1 MGNYLYGS
9 ILDSLIEVTANS
21 ERDALVQSLVMTL
34 CDLLKA
40 QEGAVYWLGSTKSG
54 LEARLSASVKREQ
67 GQLVFAPVQNNSA
80 VLVASDADFSCC
92 LEMRGF
98 ISNPAGI
105 LGLMRS
111 VHPLYGR
118 NGIEGLLTI
127 VGPEYAEGDEKLVAG
142 FLQVFRN
149 YVRILDES
157 ERDTLT
163 GLLNR
168 RTFDRNIDQLLS
180 QARMSGAMNGAV
192 SECRRED
199 ARARSRWLAVLDVDH
214 FKRVNDR
221 FGHIYGDEVLI
232 LLAGI
237 MRSVFRESDKLFRF
251 GGEEFVAALEPT
263 DEEGVRSVLERLRQA
278 VASYDF
284 PQVGQVTISIGYV
297 RISSQDVPATV
308 VGHADEALYYAK
320 QHGRNQVCS
329 YEELL
334 SQNKIAPAAAMN
346 VDVELF

>member
-1 MGNYLYGS
+1 MFGS
-9 ILDSLIEVTANS
+9 VLDSLIEVTGNS
-21 ERDALVQSLVMTL
+21 ERDALVQSLVATL
-34 CDLLKA
+34 CELLNA
-40 QEGAVYWLGSTKSG
+40 QEGAVYWLAAGKSG
-54 LEARLSASVKREQ
+54 SEARLTVSVRREKEK
-67 GQLVFAPVQNNSA
+67 LVFVPIQDAPA
-80 VLVASDADFSCC
+80 ILVSSDDDFAHC
-92 LEMRGF
+92 LETGDF
-98 ISNPAGI
+98 TSSLAQVP
-105 LGLMRS
+105 GLMRY
-111 VHPLYGR
+111 VHPLFGR
-118 NGIEGLLTI
+118 DRVEGFFEVI
-127 VGPEYAEGDEKLVAG
+127 GPEYEEGNEKLVTG

-168 RTFDRNIDQLLS
+168 RTFDRNIGHLLS
-180 QARMSGAMNGAV
+180 QARMNAAMDGAQGK
-192 SECRRED
+192 SRRED
-199 ARARSRWLAVLDVDH
+199 IRAQSRWLAVLDVDH
-214 FKRVNDR
+214 FKRVNDK

-237 MRSVFRESDKLFRF
+237 MRKVFRERDKLFRF

-263 DEEGVRSVLERLRQA
+263 DAQGARTVLERLRET
-278 VASYDF
+278 VASYEF

-329 YEELL
+329 YEALVSE
-334 SQNKIAPAAAMN
+334 NKIAPAAAMN
-346 VDVELF
+346 VDVDLF

>member
-1 MGNYLYGS
+1 M
-9 ILDSLIEVTANS
+9 IQVTANS
-21 ERDALVQSLVMTL
+21 ERDALVQSLLTTL
-34 CDLLKA
+34 CELLKA
-40 QEGAVYWLGSTKSG
+40 QEGGVYWLGPSQSG
-54 LEARLSASVKREQ
+54 PEARRAASVKRE
-67 GQLVFAPVQNNSA
+67 GVQLVFASLQNSPA
-80 VLVASDADFSCC
+80 ILVASDADFSRC
-92 LEMRGF
+92 LETRDFASSPARPGMMRY
-98 ISNPAGI
+98 
-105 LGLMRS
+105 
-111 VHPLYGR
+111 VHPLHGR
-118 NGIEGLLTI
+118 DGIEGFLEI
-127 VGPEYAEGDEKLVAG
+127 IGPEYAEDDEKLVTG

-168 RTFDRNIDQLLS
+168 RTFDRNIGHLLS
-180 QARMSGAMNGAV
+180 QARMNDAMDGIPSG
-192 SECRRED
+192 CRRED
-199 ARARSRWLAVLDVDH
+199 ARAQSRWLAVLDVDH
-214 FKRVNDR
+214 FKRVNDK

-232 LLAGI
+232 LLAGM
-237 MRSVFRESDKLFRF
+237 MRKVFREGDKLFRF

-263 DEEGVRSVLERLRQA
+263 DEEGARAVLERLRQT
-278 VASYDF
+278 VASFEF

-334 SQNKIAPAAAMN
+334 SQNKIAPSAPMN
-346 VDVELF
+346 VDAELF

>member
-1 MGNYLYGS
+1 MYGS
-9 ILDSLIEVTANS
+9 ILDSLIQVTANS
-21 ERDALVQSLVMTL
+21 ERDALVQSLLTTL
-34 CDLLKA
+34 CELLKA
-40 QEGAVYWLGSTKSG
+40 QGGGVYWLGSSQSG
-54 LEARLSASVKREQ
+54 PEARLAVSVKRE
-67 GQLVFAPVQNNSA
+67 GAQLVFAALQNSPA
-80 VLVASDADFSCC
+80 ILVASDADLSLC
-92 LEMRGF
+92 LETRDFASSPARTPGMMRY
-98 ISNPAGI
+98 
-105 LGLMRS
+105 
-111 VHPLYGR
+111 VHPLHGR
-118 NGIEGLLTI
+118 DGIEGFLEI
-127 VGPEYAEGDEKLVAG
+127 IGPAYAEDDEKLVAG

-163 GLLNR
+163 GMLNR
-168 RTFDRNIDQLLS
+168 RTFDRNIGQLLS
-180 QARMSGAMNGAV
+180 QARMNDAMDGAQ

-199 ARARSRWLAVLDVDH
+199 ARAQSRWLAVLDVDH
-214 FKRVNDR
+214 FKRVNDK

-237 MRSVFRESDKLFRF
+237 MRKVFREGDKLFRF
-251 GGEEFVAALEPT
+251 GGEEFVVALEPT
-263 DEEGVRSVLERLRQA
+263 DEEGARAVLERLREA
-278 VASYDF
+278 VAGFEF

-334 SQNKIAPAAAMN
+334 SQNKIAPTAAMN
-346 VDVELF
+346 VDAELF